1 MADIHDAAQRGF
13 TEGAAYYSR
22 ARPGYPEGIL
32 KWLQTQLRLTPGK
45 QALELGAGT
54 GKFTRCLSLTGAQVY
69 VVEPVAAM
77 LSHLQQDV
85 PSARPVPGSAGSIG
99 FESGRADAVVCA
111 QSFHW
116 FATRETLTEIARV
129 LKPGGVLG
137 LVWNIPDE
145 CVPWVAMLESILRP
159 FEATAPHAYRRGTW
173 RSVFPDAR
181 FSPLQMTEYQHS
193 HVGTVQRVIIERVLS
208 LSYVANLPPSE
219 RAGLLERLEVF
230 LASQPDTR
238 GRVEIEFPYRTQAW
252 HCQLHEMGPS

>member
-1 MADIHDAAQRGF
+1 MADVHDAAQRGF

-22 ARPGYPEGIL
+22 GRPGYPEEIL
-32 KWLQTQLRLTPGK
+32 KWLQTQLRLAPGK

-54 GKFTRCLSLTGAQVY
+54 GKFTRCLALSGAQIY
-69 VVEPVAAM
+69 VVEPVPAM
-77 LSHLQQDV
+77 LSHLLQEV
-85 PSARPVPGSAGSIG
+85 PSASPVPGAAESIG
-99 FESGRADAVVCA
+99 IEAGWADAVVCA

-116 FATRETLTEIARV
+116 FATRETLTEVARV

-145 CVPWVAMLESILRP
+145 CVPWVAALESILRP

-181 FSPLQMTEYQHS
+181 FSPLQMTEYQHL
-193 HVGTVQRVIIERVLS
+193 HVGTVQRVVIERVLS
-208 LSYVANLPPSE
+208 LSYVANLLPGE
-219 RAGLLERLEVF
+219 RTGLLERLEVF
-230 LASQPDTR
+230 LATQPDTR
-238 GRVEIEFPYRTQAW
+238 GRLENEFPYRTQAW